1 LLTNKVAYHP
11 FAGIGSQ
18 SKSNQISYTT

>member
-18 SKSNQISYTT
+18 SKSNQISYTA